1 MGCFCFGSV
10 LSSLTICLEISGTEL
25 KLIVAGMLKQLCV
38 LPGAHDPAWTAV
50 IGDMAMMARARAI
63 AIQALI

>member
-1 MGCFCFGSV
+1 VRCFGFWSV

-25 KLIVAGMLKQLCV
+25 KLIVAGILKQFCV
-38 LPGAHDPAWTAV
+38 LPGAHDPALTAV
-50 IGDMAMMARARAI
+50 IGDMAVMATARAV